1 MRESAFMEAD
11 VAVIGSGAAGMTC
24 ALVAAQAGLSVIVL
38 ERAHWFGGT
47 TARSIGGIWVPAN
60 HHMLAAGKADSR
72 EEADAYLRAVLG
84 DYYDAEKIG
93 AYLDSAP
100 AMVRYLERNSNVTFE
115 IAPTPDYSAGEEGWK
130 TGRTLVPLKFDAR
143 QLGDYADLVR
153 PHIPEIGLFSSM
165 QIPFAEYRDRKSTR
179 LNSS

>member
-1 MRESAFMEAD
+1 
-11 VAVIGSGAAGMTC
+11 
-24 ALVAAQAGLSVIVL
+24 
-38 ERAHWFGGT
+38 
-47 TARSIGGIWVPAN
+47 
-60 HHMLAAGKADSR
+60 MLAAGKADSR

-130 TGRTLVPLKFDAR
+130 TGRTLVTLQFDAR
-143 QLGDYADLVR
+143 QLGA
-153 PHIPEIGLFSSM
+153 
-165 QIPFAEYRDRKSTR
+165 RKSTR
-179 LNSS
+179 LHSHHSCASGIAASALK